1 MSTNVSLTDPSKRN
15 VFARGVSLASMSDQP
30 CVLNTDASTV
40 NADPTNIV
48 TILSGDAAVIEM
60 PVPLGATYLKAC
72 LAYVGTTPS
81 APAIRVFGRLP
92 ILKGYQT
99 ALLPEGVHASYGAWT
114 LGKGNGE
121 GLWVPRGNDALGVY
135 SITLSTTTA
144 MKISTGFYCEPA
156 VIHVGGCDKVV
167 VPIVTAATGATRAL
181 IFGWFEQ

>member
-1 MSTNVSLTDPSKRN
+1 MSTPVELTDPSKRN

-30 CVLNTDASTV
+30 CVLNTDASTA

-48 TILSGDAAVIEM
+48 TILSGDAAAIEM

-72 LAYVGTTPS
+72 LAYVGSAPS
-81 APAIRVFGRLP
+81 APVIRVFGRLP

-99 ALLPEGVHASYGAWT
+99 DLLPESVHASYGSFT
-114 LGKGNGE
+114 LGKANGE

-135 SITLSTTTA
+135 AITLSTTLA
-144 MKISTGFYCEPA
+144 MTLSTGLYCEPA

-167 VPIVTAATGATRAL
+167 VPIVSAATGATRAL